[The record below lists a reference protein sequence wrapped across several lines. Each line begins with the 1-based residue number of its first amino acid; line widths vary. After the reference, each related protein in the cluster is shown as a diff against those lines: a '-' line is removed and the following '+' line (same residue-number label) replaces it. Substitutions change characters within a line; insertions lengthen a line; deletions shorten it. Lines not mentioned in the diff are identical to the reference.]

1 MNLTECLTAVR
12 DLVIESEIMN
22 QARRLKRILVQLIA
36 DNPIVEDVAVIAGM
50 NIIYIRKGVERQSV
64 VDLINELNSIESRRF
79 IARKEPEMD
88 FLVSYNKIVK
98 GRYTLVAEFRQHLG
112 RLPQGKKI
120 IVRTLKR
127 TDRFANGGTGKG

>member
-1 MNLTECLTAVR
+1 MTECLTAVR

>member
-127 TDRFANGGTGKG
+127 TDRFANGGTRKG

>member
-1 MNLTECLTAVR
+1 MTECLTAVR

-127 TDRFANGGTGKG
+127 TDRFANGGTRKG